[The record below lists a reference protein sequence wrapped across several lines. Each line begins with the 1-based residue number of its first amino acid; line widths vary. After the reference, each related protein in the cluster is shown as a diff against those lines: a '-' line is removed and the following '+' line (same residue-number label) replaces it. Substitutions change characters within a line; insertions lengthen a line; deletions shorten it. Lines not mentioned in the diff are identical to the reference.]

1 MKKRFFA
8 LFLILALAL
17 TSLTACG
24 SKDKDKSKNKAK
36 SYKDIYEIIEEVAN
50 MKKGTATISID
61 ADLGSAGFA
70 KITFTVKNDG
80 KNNGTISVGVDGDM
94 NGTKLSTELE
104 DAMIVKDNTAYFN
117 VGGAMKAALSVPGAE
132 MPEEVKKQID
142 DLKLGFFAFPLPDV
156 DYSKFTSNFED
167 VTDIFISFLK
177 NALKDAKVSGEDNEF
192 TIAFKDAAAYKGVVS
207 ALADFVEKDA
217 LKLMNDKSNAEAIKT
232 VDLNAYAKKVI
243 DFYYDDVVELA
254 KVFDVDK
261 AMIDSLVDE
270 VKKMDLNQ
278 YRDQAAEMVTAD
290 TISEADVKEMAD
302 EIRKANDEITDEA
315 IKDFTT
321 KATVKATDS
330 GFKFSA
336 SVSGKNGKEED
347 CKITVSLKV
356 SEDVDKIVAPSD
368 VTRLRDFSAI
378 ATSIKAYI
386 DKSQSN
392 RDRDYRDFD

>member
-1 MKKRFFA
+1 M
-8 LFLILALAL
+8 
-17 TSLTACG
+17 
-24 SKDKDKSKNKAK
+24 
-36 SYKDIYEIIEEVAN
+36 
-50 MKKGTATISID
+50 
-61 ADLGSAGFA
+61 
-70 KITFTVKNDG
+70 
-80 KNNGTISVGVDGDM
+80 
-94 NGTKLSTELE
+94 
-104 DAMIVKDNTAYFN
+104 
-117 VGGAMKAALSVPGAE
+117 
-132 MPEEVKKQID
+132 
-142 DLKLGFFAFPLPDV
+142 
-156 DYSKFTSNFED
+156 
-167 VTDIFISFLK
+167 
-177 NALKDAKVSGEDNEF
+177 
-192 TIAFKDAAAYKGVVS
+192 
-207 ALADFVEKDA
+207 
-217 LKLMNDKSNAEAIKT
+217 EAIKT

-356 SEDVDKIVAPSD
+356 SAYNCNISV
-368 VTRLRDFSAI
+368 RLIS
-378 ATSIKAYI
+378 
-386 DKSQSN
+386 
-392 RDRDYRDFD
+392 